1 MDVDAVLAIACEAGV
16 LIEEIRARGAAV
28 REKLDT
34 SPVTEADEAANAFI
48 VARLAAL
55 TPDIP
60 IIAEESVAAGDIPAI
75 GERFWLVDPL
85 DGTREFVAGRDEY
98 TVNVA
103 LVEARRPVLGIVG
116 LPARREAYLGIA
128 GERAWRVVNGERQ
141 TIRARPVPAANP
153 IAVAS
158 RSHGDADTDAWLA
171 AAGVC
176 DCVRAG
182 SAVKF
187 CVLARGDADLYPRF
201 GRTMEWDIAAG
212 HALLEAAGGSVRT
225 MDGGAFLYGKP
236 DFENPGFIARGA

>member
-1 MDVDAVLAIACEAGV
+1 MGSRMIAVSCCLLCCTVAI
-16 LIEEIRARGAAV
+16 
-28 REKLDT
+28 
-34 SPVTEADEAANAFI
+34 SQ
-48 VARLAAL
+48 VAPTYGNR
-55 TPDIP
+55 P
-60 IIAEESVAAGDIPAI
+60 IDLLPKSHFAEPEDYMPW
-75 GERFWLVDPL
+75 GERPA
-85 DGTREFVAGRDEY
+85 TEFEL
-98 TVNVA
+98 A
-103 LVEARRPVLGIVG
+103 LHLKDNFRVGDQGIERLCVIEARRPVLGIVG

-128 GERAWRVVNGERQ
+128 GDSAWRVANGERQ
-141 TIRARPVPAANP
+141 AIQARPVPAADP